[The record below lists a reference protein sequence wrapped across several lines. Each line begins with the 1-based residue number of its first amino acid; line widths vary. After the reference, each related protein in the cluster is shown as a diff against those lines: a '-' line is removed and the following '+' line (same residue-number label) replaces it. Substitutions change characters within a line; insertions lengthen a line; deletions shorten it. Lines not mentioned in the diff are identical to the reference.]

1 MKQSHQNS
9 ALFCESD
16 LYALMQPDVRKR
28 LALSDEVDFPALR
41 GQFHGGAK
49 RKFLAHTSRNNP
61 TPLLIHMIPDGGSWN
76 MLFYGNSVY
85 DRCVLRQQR
94 QHRG

>member
-28 LALSDEVDFPALR
+28 LALSDEVDFPTLR
-41 GQFHGGAK
+41 GQFRGENLPEIYRKLSEIAGADLSNCG
-49 RKFLAHTSRNNP
+49 RKCGFRRTAR
-61 TPLLIHMIPDGGSWN
+61 
-76 MLFYGNSVY
+76 F
-85 DRCVLRQQR
+85 R
-94 QHRG
+94 

>member
-28 LALSDEVDFPALR
+28 LAFSGAAGAVPRGESAGNLSKIVRNR
-41 GQFHGGAK
+41 G
-49 RKFLAHTSRNNP
+49 R
-61 TPLLIHMIPDGGSWN
+61 
-76 MLFYGNSVY
+76 
-85 DRCVLRQQR
+85 
-94 QHRG
+94 

>member
-41 GQFHGGAK
+41 GQFHGENLPEIYRNCPKSRALTSCRCARRNSNCG
-49 RKFLAHTSRNNP
+49 RKCGFRRTANSR
-61 TPLLIHMIPDGGSWN
+61 
-76 MLFYGNSVY
+76 
-85 DRCVLRQQR
+85 
-94 QHRG
+94 

>member
-16 LYALMQPDVRKR
+16 LYALMQPDAREL

-41 GQFHGGAK
+41 G
-49 RKFLAHTSRNNP
+49 
-61 TPLLIHMIPDGGSWN
+61 
-76 MLFYGNSVY
+76 
-85 DRCVLRQQR
+85 
-94 QHRG
+94 